1 MKNLALI
8 SLSNPLDYDK
18 NITTI
23 KEIKNKLKDFNIYES
38 KCIYEKAISYDGKT
52 KAKELMNLYLN
63 DNIDAIFDVSGGDL
77 ANETLEYVDFDTIK
91 NHPKPFFGFSDLS
104 VYLNSLY
111 SKSKLESHWFQLR
124 SIVYDNTNKT
134 LNDLIDYLNGDNK
147 NLLDFQYE
155 WLQGNKMQGVVVG
168 GNLRCTLKLAGT
180 TYLPSFKDKLV
191 LIESYGGDIKKI
203 KTYLTQYKQMGV
215 FNECAG
221 IILGTFTEMEENN
234 SLEYV
239 TSEILKIIDNKD
251 IPIIKTQEIGHS
263 PLSKSIVIGREY
275 NLQ

>member
-77 ANETLEYVDFDTIK
+77 ANEILEYVDFDIIK

-155 WLQGNKMQGVVVG
+155 WLQGNKMHGVVVG

-239 TSEILKIIDNKD
+239 TSEILKMIDNNN

-263 PLSKSIVIGREY
+263 PLSKSIVIGRKY
-275 NLQ
+275 DF